1 MSYLQLAAT
10 ASPQALLR
18 ETGFWRS
25 NRAYVAVI
33 AGGVLSMVALRR
45 LTYQESDSWM
55 WLTLLIQLLVFWGAA
70 VGARALA
77 GIEVDDAIARLVEL
91 RASTELGQIKG
102 GLKDRVLLDRIG
114 TDFLPHNPSH
124 DKGVLRLFQHILC
137 EARDRKFHATE
148 VVMQPYREG
157 ALGDLLR
164 IQTVQKIAL
173 QLGILGTFAGL
184 ILAMQELSG
193 AGQNLMEASSLNL
206 LFGALHVSF
215 ATSVAGL
222 EVAIVLAVALLV
234 VRRRQERY
242 FHNME
247 SACATLTSLARSS
260 IIQDE
265 FLVELE
271 QTRSTLAQVGDRIR
285 EQTREVEVQ
294 TGAIRSGLND
304 LAGLRTDFDSFLEKI
319 RQEQGVVVAE
329 MKSVYELISPRR
341 VADELRQS
349 LEAANRQLATSFR
362 EDLRSSLSEL
372 GQVNTALQLVKEL
385 GEQEK
390 ASREEQRQS
399 LQASRATFEK
409 GLAELTGATERLQ
422 QDLMTRLDRKLPMTS
437 PVSMPAPPPAAA
449 LPQEAVR
456 SLERIARGFENLAR
470 EIERNNGLL
479 GEVVSAHSFYRT
491 VMRRP
496 REWWAGLRRM
506 LTRRGGVNESEGL
519 P

>member
-1 MSYLQLAAT
+1 MERGAEQLA
-10 ASPQALLR
+10 
-18 ETGFWRS
+18 
-25 NRAYVAVI
+25 
-33 AGGVLSMVALRR
+33 GGCLER
-45 LTYQESDSWM
+45 L
-55 WLTLLIQLLVFWGAA
+55 AA
-70 VGARALA
+70 H
-77 GIEVDDAIARLVEL
+77 VDQRGEG
-91 RASTELGQIKG
+91 RGELGVAHVGQGVGDRGVG
-102 GLKDRVLLDRIG
+102 GEDHRLGRHHRARGVVVVRHQAPDVLGL
-114 TDFLPHNPSH
+114 
-124 DKGVLRLFQHILC
+124 VRLHQVEQH
-137 EARDRKFHATE
+137 
-148 VVMQPYREG
+148 
-157 ALGDLLR
+157 
-164 IQTVQKIAL
+164 
-173 QLGILGTFAGL
+173 
-184 ILAMQELSG
+184 
-193 AGQNLMEASSLNL
+193 
-206 LFGALHVSF
+206 
-215 ATSVAGL
+215 
-222 EVAIVLAVALLV
+222 VLARGLLG
-234 VRRRQERY
+234 RLP
-242 FHNME
+242 F
-247 SACATLTSLARSS
+247 A
-260 IIQDE
+260 
-265 FLVELE
+265 E
-271 QTRSTLAQVGDRIR
+271 QALAQVGDRIR